1 MEPIGHAIDVFGVDR
16 LMAGSDWPVAILA
29 GDYQRVWTET
39 GRALTLLGVSDTER
53 AAILGGTAAAVYA
66 IGG

>member
-1 MEPIGHAIDVFGVDR
+1 VEPIGHAIDMFGADR

-39 GRALTLLGVSDTER
+39 GRALTLLGVNDAER
-53 AAILGGTAAAVYA
+53 AAILGGTAAAVYS